1 MFVSE
6 NPLLLVVVSINNWD
20 SVPESAH
27 GLFIVLFV
35 AGKMLTYMPNQSPC
49 IFGERNLK
57 AFNCRWIVRM
67 IVKVKCD
74 PLLTNS

>member
-35 AGKMLTYMPNQSPC
+35 AGKM
-49 IFGERNLK
+49 
-57 AFNCRWIVRM
+57 
-67 IVKVKCD
+67 
-74 PLLTNS
+74 

>member
-35 AGKMLTYMPNQSPC
+35 AGKMLTYMPTGATV
-49 IFGERNLK
+49 FL
-57 AFNCRWIVRM
+57 
-67 IVKVKCD
+67 VKEI
-74 PLLTNS
+74 